1 VARSSHGS
9 RHAIPWATA
18 QKPRPSPRVVRLG
31 RAANDNGNAPAL
43 RWYAIVISVLLALA
57 VLAVIEGLF

>member
-1 VARSSHGS
+1 
-9 RHAIPWATA
+9 
-18 QKPRPSPRVVRLG
+18 VRLG

-43 RWYAIVISVLLALA
+43 RWCAIVISVLLALA